1 MGDSVR
7 KYLRTAS
14 DMFADKLFKQYLAST
29 KLVAIG
35 RLEQVYA
42 DSSKGLVSLFN
53 DAHTQVSV
61 EICLAGGLGIAQAGQ
76 CGLVIIAQNNV
87 DIANATIDISEPDYS
102 GNYAKFIPLSLAGRS
117 MVSLESSGKGIAVG
131 SKNYSLEYGDKNVT
145 LISDKLTLNADI
157 SAGTVNLYTQEGTI
171 NISLTQTSLKAQFGA
186 VSSEEADITELVA
199 QQDSISAHIGK
210 AVAIT
215 ANKDDGLSAN
225 IGTDVTITA
234 NKDDGISLKSA
245 KLKLDGDVT
254 ITGALNVA
262 NGNFT
267 VDK

>member
-14 DMFADKLFKQYLAST
+14 DMFADKVFRQYLANT

-42 DSSKGLVSLFN
+42 DSSKGLVTLFN
-53 DAHTQVSV
+53 DAHTQVSA
-61 EICLAGGLGIAQAGQ
+61 EICLAGGLGVAQAGQ

-87 DIANATIDISEPDYS
+87 DIADATLDISEPDYS

-131 SKNYSLEYGDKNVT
+131 NKNYSLEYGDKNVT
-145 LISDKLTLNADI
+145 LVSDKLTLNADI
-157 SAGTVNLYTQEGTI
+157 SAGTVNLYTQEGAI
-171 NISLTQTSLKAQFGA
+171 NISLTQASLKAQFGA
-186 VSSEEADITELVA
+186 VSETAENITEIVA
-199 QQDSISAHIGK
+199 QKDSISAHIGTD
-210 AVAIT
+210 VAIT
-215 ANKDDGLSAN
+215 A
-225 IGTDVTITA
+225 T
-234 NKDDGISLKSA
+234 KDDGIELKSS

-254 ITGALNVA
+254 ITGALDVA
-262 NGNFT
+262 GGNFT
-267 VDK
+267 VDKSS